1 MDQISAVG
9 RRKSSVA
16 RVYLSPKGSGKI
28 TINKKDFK
36 TYFPQEHLVVKI
48 DNPLKVAAVEGKHD
62 ISVNVTGGG
71 VKGQAEAVVLG
82 ISRALCKL
90 NEEYRPALKAE
101 GLLSRDPRVVERKKP
116 GLVKARK
123 RTQFSK
129 R

>member
-16 RVYLSPKGSGKI
+16 RVYLKLKGNGKI
-28 TINKKDFK
+28 TVNKKDFK
-36 TYFPQEHLVVKI
+36 TYFPQEHLVGKI
-48 DNPLKVAAVEGKHD
+48 EDPFKILSLEGKHD
-62 ISVNVTGGG
+62 VSVNVTGGG
-71 VKGQAEAVVLG
+71 VKGQVEAIVLG
-82 ISRALCKL
+82 IARALCKV
-90 NEEYRPALKAE
+90 NEEYKSPLKTQ
-101 GLLSRDPRVVERKKP
+101 GLLTRDSRVVERKKP

>member
-36 TYFPQEHLVVKI
+36 TYFPQEHLMVKI